1 VVKRVRSKY
10 ERKLPIHLKAP
21 PLEAGIDFKDFIA
34 LVT

>member
-21 PLEAGIDFKDFIA
+21 PLEAGIDFKDLNA